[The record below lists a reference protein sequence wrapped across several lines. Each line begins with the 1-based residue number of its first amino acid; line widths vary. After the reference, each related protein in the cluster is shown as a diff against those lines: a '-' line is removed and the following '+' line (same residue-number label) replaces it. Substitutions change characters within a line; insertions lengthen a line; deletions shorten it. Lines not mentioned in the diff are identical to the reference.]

1 MPSMESLDRPTTGI
15 ADSDHCMA
23 VSKSMCAV
31 RSASILPSLCL
42 ASGEPMLGT
51 AAEVDVWLLLEYK
64 PAWKAKALEDNDL
77 AVETRAWLD
86 RTVTTVA
93 ETGRKARAQ
102 FIRRP
107 ELDVAETTLFVAQ
120 DGKLQRFQSEGY
132 REIQHLDIG
141 SAHLEEVAEPHYFVR
156 TNGQRDLCCA
166 RYGLPVYQ
174 ELRGLVG
181 ERTWQ
186 TTHLGS
192 HRFAP
197 NVLVLPQGAIY
208 GRVFADAAADFVA
221 TIETGELSVD
231 HLRGRSAYPPEAQ
244 FGEALIDGTCALKA
258 VNGTAVTFETPTGT
272 STVKVEPADAPYEVI
287 ASCG

>member
-1 MPSMESLDRPTTGI
+1 MSEERVYC
-15 ADSDHCMA
+15 AD
-23 VSKSMCAV
+23 
-31 RSASILPSLCL
+31 LCL

-51 AAEVDVWLLLEYK
+51 AVEVDVWLLLEYK
-64 PAWKAKALEDNDL
+64 PSWRAKAVEDNDL
-77 AVETRAWLD
+77 AGETRAWID
-86 RTVTTVA
+86 RTVATIA
-93 ETGRKARAQ
+93 ESGRKVRAQ

-132 REIQHLDIG
+132 REIQRLDIG
-141 SAHLEEVAEPHYFVR
+141 SADLEEVAEPRYFVC

-174 ELRGLVG
+174 ELRALVG
-181 ERTWQ
+181 ARAWQ
-186 TTHLGS
+186 TTHLGG

-197 NVLVLPQGAIY
+197 NVLVLPQGAVY

-231 HLRGRSAYPPEAQ
+231 HLRGRSAYPPAAQ
-244 FGEALIDGTCALKA
+244 VGETL
-258 VNGTAVTFETPTGT
+258 VNGACTLKTVDGSAVTFATPTGPR
-272 STVKVEPADAPYEVI
+272 TVNVEPADAPYEVI
-287 ASCG
+287 ASCGRTETEAVFPLRSPAH